1 MLGNNTGR
9 AFSRAEGFNH
19 SFFAKLK
26 QCGAAAGCFGLVAL
40 ACSDVRAAQAD
51 AKGFLEDSKLSVLAK
66 NYYFNTDR
74 ANGRTNQKDWSQAFI
89 ANYASGFTQ
98 GTIGFGVDAFG
109 LWGIK
114 LDAGSGR
121 TGTGNLPVGDDGNPD
136 DSYGRAG
143 GAVKVRISDT
153 VLKYGQMIPNVPV
166 FAQST
171 SRLMP
176 QTATGFNLLS
186 TDIKDVSIDAGHF
199 TSGTDQ
205 VNTNRDGE
213 LWATYAGVTTPTVD
227 YFGGKYKASDNL
239 SVALYTSRFEDIWKQ
254 HYGNVNYKY
263 VIDSD
268 QDVTADFNVYRTLDS
283 GQAKAGEID
292 TTAYGLLL
300 AYRISAHTFTVAHQ
314 QVRGDQPFDYVGF
327 GDTGRAGGSIYLPN
341 SVQYSDF
348 NGPGEKSW
356 QARYDL
362 NMASYGVP
370 GLSFMIRYLHGTDID
385 GTHATSGAYAGKYG
399 RDDREFE
406 TDFEARYVVQ
416 SGPAK
421 NLSVRVRTAWHRGDA
436 TTGGDQDQFRLITE
450 YPINI
455 F

>member
-1 MLGNNTGR
+1 MLGNKSDR
-9 AFSRAEGFNH
+9 DCSRAVISNSPVKNKF
-19 SFFAKLK
+19 K
-26 QCGAAAGCFGLVAL
+26 QRGLVAVCL
-40 ACSDVRAAQAD
+40 PLMAFTYSYARADQLES
-51 AKGFLEDSKLSVLAK
+51 KGFIEDSKLSVLAK

-89 ANYASGFTQ
+89 ANYVSGFTQ
-98 GTIGFGVDAFG
+98 GTVGFGVDAFG
-109 LWGIK
+109 FWGLK

-121 TGTGNLPVGDDGNPD
+121 AGTGNLPVGDDGNPD

-143 GAVKVRISDT
+143 GAVKMRVSNT
-153 VLKYGQMIPNVPV
+153 VLKYGEMMPNSPV

-176 QTATGFNLLS
+176 QTATGINLLS
-186 TDIKDVSIDAGHF
+186 TDIRNLSIDAGHF

-205 VNTNRDGE
+205 VNTNSDGE
-213 LWATYAGVTTPTVD
+213 LWATYAHVTTSAVD
-227 YFGGKYKASDNL
+227 YAGGKYKVNDNFAI
-239 SVALYTSRFEDIWKQ
+239 SLYGSQFLDIWNQ
-254 HYGNVNYKY
+254 YYGNLNYVYAIDKNQAVTLDVN
-263 VIDSD
+263 
-268 QDVTADFNVYRTLDS
+268 AYRTGDS

-292 TTAYGLLL
+292 TTAYGLQA
-300 AYRISAHTFTVAHQ
+300 AYKVMAHTFTLAYQ
-314 QVRGDQPFDYVGF
+314 QVQGDQPFDYIGF
-327 GDTGRAGGSIYLPN
+327 GDTGRAGGSILLPN

-356 QARYDL
+356 QVRYDI

-370 GLSFMIRYLHGTDID
+370 GLSFMARHLRGADID
-385 GTHATSGAYAGKYG
+385 GTHVTSGAYARKYG
-399 RDDREFE
+399 SDDREFE
-406 TDFEARYVVQ
+406 TNVEARYIVQ

-421 NLSVRVRTAWHRGDA
+421 NLSVRLRTAWHRGDLS
-436 TTGGDQDQFRLITE
+436 TGGAQDQFRVITE